1 MPSGCAKI
9 QAAYETLSEDG
20 RRAKYDTNAG
30 FVPSKPSTRA
40 WREPSYEP
48 CYAYTQDPPF
58 WSAELREMTVQKC
71 ARITRIHH
79 LEREIRDLVVTLDKL
94 VEAEDIAVSKEEK
107 GRRRFSFIKSRP
119 PKDKVQRRQDFLTKS
134 TFLNTHIGSLK
145 NELRTAH
152 ENNRIMLEEE
162 NKRKTW
168 WAKERVARIEEE
180 NRRAATT
187 AAAEAARR
195 KAERARS
202 YEKRDPEAARVAEEA
217 RRQAREETTRVAR
230 AAKAE
235 EEKRKRA
242 DRVRED
248 PEAARKAEKEAREWV
263 ARQREETLK
272 RERKGREVR

>member
-20 RRAKYDTNAG
+20 RRARYDTIAG
-30 FVPSKPSTRA
+30 FGPSKPSTRA
-40 WREPSYEP
+40 WREPCYEP
-48 CYAYTQDPPF
+48 CNAYTQDPPF

-71 ARITRIHH
+71 ARIARIHH
-79 LEREIRDLVVTLDKL
+79 LEREIRDLVVTLHKL
-94 VEAEDIAVSKEEK
+94 AEAEDIAVSKEGK

-119 PKDKVQRRQDFLTKS
+119 PKDSVQRHHDFLTKS
-134 TFLNTHIGSLK
+134 TFLNTHLGSLK

-152 ENNRIMLEEE
+152 ENHRMMLEEE

-168 WAKERVARIEEE
+168 WAKERVRRVEEE

-187 AAAEAARR
+187 AAKAARR

-202 YEKRDPEAARVAEEA
+202 YEKRDPEAARAAEEI
-217 RRQAREETTRVAR
+217 RRQAREETTRMAR

-242 DRVRED
+242 ERVRED

-263 ARQREETLK
+263 ARQRAETFK
-272 RERKGREVR
+272 RERKG